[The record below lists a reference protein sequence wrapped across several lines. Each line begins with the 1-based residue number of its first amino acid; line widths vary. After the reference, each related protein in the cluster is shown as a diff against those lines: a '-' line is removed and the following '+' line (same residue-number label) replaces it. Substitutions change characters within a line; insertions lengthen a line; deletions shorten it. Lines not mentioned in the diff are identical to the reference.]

1 MITIKSA
8 KQVEKMRASAK
19 VTKGALELLEKH
31 IKPGVTTAQL
41 DKIAYDFIISQGAK
55 PNFLNYNGFPGT
67 ICASINDEVVHGIPS
82 KRAILKEGDIISI
95 DMGAILDGWHSDAAR
110 TFGVGK
116 ISDEGTKSYR
126 RYTSKFF

>member
-55 PNFLNYNGFPGT
+55 PNFLNYNGFLEQFVRQSMTRLFTEFQVREP
-67 ICASINDEVVHGIPS
+67 
-82 KRAILKEGDIISI
+82 
-95 DMGAILDGWHSDAAR
+95 
-110 TFGVGK
+110 F
-116 ISDEGTKSYR
+116 
-126 RYTSKFF
+126 

>member
-41 DKIAYDFIISQGAK
+41 DKIAYDFIISQ
-55 PNFLNYNGFPGT
+55 NEIIT
-67 ICASINDEVVHGIPS
+67 IS
-82 KRAILKEGDIISI
+82 LIITVSREQFVRQS
-95 DMGAILDGWHSDAAR
+95 MTRLFTEFQVR
-110 TFGVGK
+110 EPF
-116 ISDEGTKSYR
+116 
-126 RYTSKFF
+126 

>member
-41 DKIAYDFIISQGAK
+41 DKIAYDFIISQG
-55 PNFLNYNGFPGT
+55 
-67 ICASINDEVVHGIPS
+67 
-82 KRAILKEGDIISI
+82 II
-95 DMGAILDGWHSDAAR
+95 
-110 TFGVGK
+110 F
-116 ISDEGTKSYR
+116 
-126 RYTSKFF
+126 

>member
-41 DKIAYDFIISQGAK
+41 DKIAYDFIISQ
-55 PNFLNYNGFPGT
+55 
-67 ICASINDEVVHGIPS
+67 
-82 KRAILKEGDIISI
+82 
-95 DMGAILDGWHSDAAR
+95 
-110 TFGVGK
+110 
-116 ISDEGTKSYR
+116 YR
-126 RYTSKFF
+126 

>member
-55 PNFLNYNGFPGT
+55 PNFLNITVSQEQFVRQSMTRLFTEFQVREP
-67 ICASINDEVVHGIPS
+67 
-82 KRAILKEGDIISI
+82 
-95 DMGAILDGWHSDAAR
+95 
-110 TFGVGK
+110 F
-116 ISDEGTKSYR
+116 
-126 RYTSKFF
+126 